1 MEIEIVIDQSQ
12 IEPKIIIKT
21 SKLTQEVENIMNI
34 ISQQNPSIISGIK
47 DEKLEIIDENAI
59 IAVFAQD
66 GKVYADTKN
75 GIYELKLRLYEL
87 ENILDKTRFVRISK
101 SEIINLKA
109 VKNFDLSF
117 TGTISVEMKNGKIS
131 YVSRRFVSKIKKIF
145 FIITISLNWFF
156 NIMYPSIYFVQSF
169 D

>member
-1 MEIEIVIDQSQ
+1 MEIEIVIDKNQ

-21 SKLTQEVENIMNI
+21 SKLTTEVENIMNI
-34 ISQQNPSIISGIK
+34 ISQQNPSLISGIK

-59 IAVFAQD
+59 IVVFAQD

-117 TGTISVEMKNGKIS
+117 TGTIMIEIGRASCRERV
-131 YVSRRFVSKIKKIF
+131 
-145 FIITISLNWFF
+145 
-156 NIMYPSIYFVQSF
+156 
-169 D
+169 

>member
-59 IAVFAQD
+59 IAVFAQN

-131 YVSRRFVSKIKKIF
+131 YVSRRFVSKIKKI
-145 FIITISLNWFF
+145 LG
-156 NIMYPSIYFVQSF
+156 V
-169 D
+169 

>member
-109 VKNFDLSF
+109 VKNFDLGF

-131 YVSRRFVSKIKKIF
+131 YVSRRFVSKIKKI
-145 FIITISLNWFF
+145 LG
-156 NIMYPSIYFVQSF
+156 V
-169 D
+169 

>member
-1 MEIEIVIDQSQ
+1 
-12 IEPKIIIKT
+12 
-21 SKLTQEVENIMNI
+21 MNI

-131 YVSRRFVSKIKKIF
+131 YVSRRFVSKIKKI
-145 FIITISLNWFF
+145 LG
-156 NIMYPSIYFVQSF
+156 V
-169 D
+169 

>member
-101 SEIINLKA
+101 SEIINLKS

-131 YVSRRFVSKIKKIF
+131 YVSRRFVSKIKKI
-145 FIITISLNWFF
+145 LG
-156 NIMYPSIYFVQSF
+156 V
-169 D
+169 

>member
-75 GIYELKLRLYEL
+75 GIYELKLRLYAL

-131 YVSRRFVSKIKKIF
+131 YVSRRFVSKIKKI
-145 FIITISLNWFF
+145 LG
-156 NIMYPSIYFVQSF
+156 V
-169 D
+169 

>member
-101 SEIINLKA
+101 SDIINLKA

-131 YVSRRFVSKIKKIF
+131 YVSRRFVSKIKKI
-145 FIITISLNWFF
+145 LG
-156 NIMYPSIYFVQSF
+156 V
-169 D
+169 

>member
-47 DEKLEIIDENAI
+47 DEKLAIIDENAI

-131 YVSRRFVSKIKKIF
+131 YVSRRFVSKIKKI
-145 FIITISLNWFF
+145 LG
-156 NIMYPSIYFVQSF
+156 V
-169 D
+169 

>member
-117 TGTISVEMKNGKIS
+117 TGTRSVEMKNGKIS
-131 YVSRRFVSKIKKIF
+131 YVSRRFVSKIKKI
-145 FIITISLNWFF
+145 LG
-156 NIMYPSIYFVQSF
+156 V
-169 D
+169 

>member
-59 IAVFAQD
+59 IAVCAQD

-87 ENILDKTRFVRISK
+87 ENILDKTKFVRISK
-101 SEIINLKA
+101 SEIINLRA

-117 TGTISVEMKNGKIS
+117 TGTISVEMKNGKMS
-131 YVSRRFVSKIKKIF
+131 YVSRRFVSKIKKI
-145 FIITISLNWFF
+145 LG
-156 NIMYPSIYFVQSF
+156 V
-169 D
+169 

>member
-47 DEKLEIIDENAI
+47 DEKLKIIDENAI

-131 YVSRRFVSKIKKIF
+131 YVSRRFVSKIKKI
-145 FIITISLNWFF
+145 LG
-156 NIMYPSIYFVQSF
+156 V
-169 D
+169 

>member
-34 ISQQNPSIISGIK
+34 ISQHNPSIISGIK

-131 YVSRRFVSKIKKIF
+131 YVSRRFVSKIKKI
-145 FIITISLNWFF
+145 LG
-156 NIMYPSIYFVQSF
+156 V
-169 D
+169 

>member
-1 MEIEIVIDQSQ
+1 MEIVIDENQ

-21 SKLTQEVENIMNI
+21 SKLTTEVENIMNI
-34 ISQQNPSIISGIK
+34 ISQQNPSLISGIK
-47 DEKLEIIDENAI
+47 DDKLEIIDENAI

-117 TGTISVEMKNGKIS
+117 TGTISVEMKNSKIS
-131 YVSRRFVSKIKKIF
+131 YVSRRFVSKIKKI
-145 FIITISLNWFF
+145 LG
-156 NIMYPSIYFVQSF
+156 V
-169 D
+169 

>member
-34 ISQQNPSIISGIK
+34 LSQQNPSIISGIK

-131 YVSRRFVSKIKKIF
+131 YVSRRFVSKIKKI
-145 FIITISLNWFF
+145 LG
-156 NIMYPSIYFVQSF
+156 V
-169 D
+169 

>member
-66 GKVYADTKN
+66 GKVYA
-75 GIYELKLRLYEL
+75 L
-87 ENILDKTRFVRISK
+87 ENILDKTKFVRISK

-131 YVSRRFVSKIKKIF
+131 YVSRRFVSKIKKI
-145 FIITISLNWFF
+145 LG
-156 NIMYPSIYFVQSF
+156 V
-169 D
+169 